1 MEELPV
7 KWSSLATLILLM
19 LWSPAVSSGVQKA
32 PPQQATSLEISPSK
46 IVIGGSNRRQ
56 QILVTALAATDRR
69 FDATHQ
75 AEFEFVNPEFARIDG
90 ATIIGVVDGHTEL
103 LVRHAGLTARVSV
116 EVSDISQY
124 PPVNFQN
131 DVIPLLSKLGCNSG
145 GCHGKQS
152 GQNGFK
158 LSVFGFDAYSDYDAL
173 VREGRG
179 RRVFPGD
186 PAQSLLL
193 LKATGLKP
201 HGGGQRTAPDSQESE
216 LLNAWIEQGMPW
228 GDEEA
233 PQLTNIQ
240 VEPMDR
246 VLDMQSEQQILVTAV
261 YSDGGRRDVTS
272 ATTYTSNSDV
282 VANVDAD
289 GRIQTG
295 TAPGEAAIT
304 VNYMGAVGAV
314 RVIVPRSSMA
324 DGFPDPIV
332 NNQIDEL
339 VWTKLNKLGIAP
351 SDLADDGRFLRRVF
365 LHTIGTL
372 PSPKEVLAF
381 LSDRST
387 DKRQSIVDAVLQR
400 EEYSEYWGL
409 KFSDI
414 LMVNEKKL
422 GARGAYEFDNW
433 LREQFRTNRPYDE
446 WVRELVTAT
455 GNSGKYGPV
464 NFYRAMRTPENLT
477 KSISQAFLGI
487 RMDCAQCHHH
497 PFEKWGQSDF
507 YGMTGFFGGVQRK
520 SLNPG
525 RELVYYGSYSPATM
539 PLSGE
544 VVETRPPGGS
554 APENLESGD
563 PRVYLAEWMTSPEN
577 PYFARLI
584 VNRIWKHF
592 MGRGLIEPED
602 DFRST
607 NPATNEPLLDF
618 LTDELV
624 RKNYDLKSVMRLIM
638 NSRVYQL
645 SSKSNDTNFE
655 DEQNYSHFLVERIP
669 AEVLLDS
676 VSQVTGSPERF
687 AGMPH
692 GTRAIQLWDNR
703 MPSYFLD
710 TFGRSER
717 LSACECGK
725 SGEPTMAQALH
736 LMNAPEIDDKISD
749 PNGRVAR
756 LVTAGRTQDEI
767 VRELCLASL
776 SRLPNKKE
784 IQVANE
790 LFAQATPEQAAG
802 DFLWSLLNS
811 YDFLFVR

>member
-1 MEELPV
+1 MV
-7 KWSSLATLILLM
+7 SLATLALLVS
-19 LWSPAVSSGVQKA
+19 WSPAVSSGVQEA
-32 PPQQATSLEISPSK
+32 PIRDAASLIVSPSK
-46 IVIGGSNRRQ
+46 IVIEGSNRRQ
-56 QILVTALAATDRR
+56 QILVTALTATDRR
-69 FDATHQ
+69 FDVTHL
-75 AEFEFVNPEFARIDG
+75 AEFEFINTDVARIDDAIVFG
-90 ATIIGVVDGHTEL
+90 IVDGDTEL
-103 LVRHAGLTARVSV
+103 LVRHSGLTARVSV

-158 LSVFGFDAYSDYDAL
+158 LSVFGFDARSDYDSL

-186 PAQSLLL
+186 PARSLLL

-201 HGGGQRTAPDSQESE
+201 HGGGQRTAPDSQEIE

-228 GDEEA
+228 GEEEA
-233 PQLTNIQ
+233 PRLENIQ
-240 VEPMDR
+240 VEPTDR
-246 VLDMQSEQQILVTAV
+246 VLDMQSQQQIVVTAV
-261 YSDGGRRDVTS
+261 YSDGSHRDVTS

-282 VANVDAD
+282 VANVDAG
-289 GRIQTG
+289 GRVQTG

-324 DGFPDPIV
+324 DQFFDPTV
-332 NNQIDEL
+332 NNQIDAL
-339 VWTKLNKLGIAP
+339 VWAKLKKLGVAP
-351 SDLADDGRFLRRVF
+351 SELADDATYLRRVF
-365 LHTIGTL
+365 LHAIGTL
-372 PSPKEVLAF
+372 PSPDEVLTF
-381 LSDRST
+381 LSDRSV
-387 DKRQSIVDAVLQR
+387 DKRQGIVEAVLQR

-422 GARGAYEFDNW
+422 GARGAYEFDSW
-433 LREQFRTNRPYDE
+433 LRDQFRTNRPYDE
-446 WVRELVTAT
+446 WVRELITAT

-464 NFYRAMRTPENLT
+464 NFYRAMRTPEDLT

-497 PFEKWGQSDF
+497 PFEKWGQADF

-520 SLNPG
+520 SLNSG
-525 RELVYYGSYSPATM
+525 RELIYYGSYSPAMM
-539 PLSGE
+539 PLTGD
-544 VVETRPPGGS
+544 VVETRPPGGI
-554 APENLESGD
+554 APENLEAGD
-563 PRVYLAEWMTSPEN
+563 PRVHLAQWMTSSEN

-592 MGRGLIEPED
+592 LGRGLIEPED

-618 LTDELV
+618 LADQLI
-624 RKNYDLKSVMRLIM
+624 RKEYDLKAVMRIIM

-645 SSKSNDTNFE
+645 SSKPNDTNFE

-676 VSQVTGSPERF
+676 VSQVTSSPERF

-749 PNGRVAR
+749 PNGRVAG
-756 LVTAGRTQDEI
+756 LVAAGLTQDEI

-776 SRLPNKKE
+776 SRLPNEKE
-784 IQVANE
+784 IQVASE